1 MSDTLIA
8 EDLLLL
14 LTDDRRGS
22 VREYASADYV
32 LGGALLMELALAGRV
47 RITEEGESAHKPG
60 RVTITDESPT
70 DDEILDGA
78 LARLAAK
85 PGCKPQKA
93 VELLVKKVRRPLQ
106 DRLVQ
111 RGMFRHEKSRFAGF
125 DKFPAA
131 DGSHEAD
138 IRAGLFRVLV
148 QNEEPTVRQA
158 SLISLL
164 SAIDVAHKVVA
175 EDVSTI
181 DKKAVRKRA
190 KELMKDNWASEA
202 AKAAIT
208 AVQTA
213 AAAAAATAAVSA
225 SSS

>member
-14 LTDDRRGS
+14 LTHDRRGS
-22 VREYASADYV
+22 VREYSSADYV

-47 RITEEGESAHKPG
+47 RITEEGESAHKAG
-60 RVTITDESPT
+60 RVTITDDSPT
-70 DDEILDGA
+70 DDAILDNA
-78 LARLAAK
+78 LARLATK
-85 PGCKPQKA
+85 PDCKPQKA

-106 DRLVQ
+106 DRLVE

-125 DKFPAA
+125 NKFPAA
-131 DGSHEAD
+131 DTSHED
-138 IRAGLFRVLV
+138 EIRAGLFRVLV
-148 QNEEPTVRQA
+148 ENEEPTVREA

-181 DKKAVRKRA
+181 DKKAVRRRA
-190 KELMKDNWASEA
+190 KELMKENWASEA
-202 AKAAIT
+202 ARAAIE
-208 AVQTA
+208 AVHA
-213 AAAAAATAAVSA
+213 AAAAAAASAAITATS
-225 SSS
+225 